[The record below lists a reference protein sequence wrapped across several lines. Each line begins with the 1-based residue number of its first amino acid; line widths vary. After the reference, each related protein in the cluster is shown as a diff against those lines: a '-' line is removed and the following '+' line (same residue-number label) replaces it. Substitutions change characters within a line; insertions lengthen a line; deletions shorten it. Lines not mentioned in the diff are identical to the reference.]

1 MGLQEKI
8 EKIGYYK
15 YETSNN
21 KFSHLASEYPITE
34 EMVNYIKKLNNIK
47 MEFEGNSPKL
57 INGKLVTLV

>member
-34 EMVNYIKKLNNIK
+34 EMVNHIKKLTNIK
-47 MEFEGNSPKL
+47 IEYIGSSPKL
-57 INGKLVTLV
+57 INGKLVMLV